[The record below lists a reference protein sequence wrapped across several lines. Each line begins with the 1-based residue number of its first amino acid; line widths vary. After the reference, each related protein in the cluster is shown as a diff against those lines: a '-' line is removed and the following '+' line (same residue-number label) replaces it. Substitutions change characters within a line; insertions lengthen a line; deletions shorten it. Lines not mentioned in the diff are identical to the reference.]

1 MRESL
6 LPVGT
11 SVLLDLVQSYPQLDV
26 HVGSQKLAVGTAEG
40 AIVVYDLQTA
50 TRWQILEGHTKTA
63 SAVAFS
69 RDGKTIVSCSVK
81 EGSVRFWQPNP
92 GFFGMLMGGSSL
104 WGPKSS
110 SSGGGGGGAGHTGS
124 ISSLSSQQSSRTF
137 DFALQDSIVTGN
149 SAVGRQCLCFCL

>member
-1 MRESL
+1 
-6 LPVGT
+6 
-11 SVLLDLVQSYPQLDV
+11 
-26 HVGSQKLAVGTAEG
+26 
-40 AIVVYDLQTA
+40 
-50 TRWQILEGHTKTA
+50 LEGHTKTA

-104 WGPKSS
+104 WSPKSS
-110 SSGGGGGGAGHTGS
+110 SAGGGGGGSGHPGS
-124 ISSLSSQQSSRTF
+124 MPSLSSQQSSRSF

-149 SAVGRQCLCFCL
+149 NNSTDLQLYALEFVTHPPLFLCVHQGSEEQLLNHIRLEWTGDRVAKLSIYDHIMSFNV